1 MDHYVCK
8 KSGSQGL
15 ADSSGP
21 GSQSGPAQVIPSS
34 MGHSCRKTESRQG
47 KQGTGSAQRLQSR
60 AKGDVASNRAGDK
73 VTAWVQSPSRSQVQ
87 RQDCRQAAANVQ
99 GAHQG
104 DELPTAQVSGPS
116 RRQDPRHPHTTALL
130 RQGLRALK

>member
-1 MDHYVCK
+1 MYVK
-8 KSGSQGL
+8 SQGARDWL
-15 ADSSGP
+15 ILQGQGARVAQHRLSPHPWGTVAGRLKADKASNEPGP
-21 GSQSGPAQVIPSS
+21 
-34 MGHSCRKTESRQG
+34 
-47 KQGTGSAQRLQSR
+47 GSAQRLQSR

-73 VTAWVQSPSRSQVQ
+73 VIAWVQSPSRSQVQ
-87 RQDCRQAAANVQ
+87 RQDCRQAAAYVQ

-116 RRQDPRHPHTTALL
+116 RRQDPRHPHTTASL